1 MKKKPTY
8 NPYAIQDQSGFLK
21 WTHRIVWLCPLI
33 SLALYFFVY
42 QLLVANRAPSFLAT
56 AAFYL
61 NEAFSGAVL
70 FAFLA
75 LFVLTVAHE
84 EKALGGKLL
93 LWQTASLFLLSFVL
107 RVAFY
112 LLTLFVDS
120 LGIFGGFYLNDR
132 LFSYFFADGGFNFWF
147 NLVLPTLVG
156 VLSMF
161 FVILLSRYFV
171 KKAYGGALR
180 GKTNE
185 KLLKIPILVYLAVS
199 VAFALFESVMT
210 VIELGFALKLSV
222 VLTLILP
229 YIKIGVLTLIGQY
242 VIEEVVSR
250 FEA

>member
-1 MKKKPTY
+1 MKEKNTY
-8 NPYAIQDQSGFLK
+8 NPYAIKDRGGFLK
-21 WTHRIVWLCPLI
+21 WSRAVVWLCPLI

-56 AAFYL
+56 VAFYL

-70 FAFLA
+70 FSFLA

-84 EKALGGKLL
+84 EKALGRKLL
-93 LWQTASLFLLSFVL
+93 LWQTVSLFLLSFFL

-112 LLTLFVDS
+112 LLTLFVDD
-120 LGIFGGFYLNDR
+120 LGILGGFYLNDR
-132 LFSYFFADGGFNFWF
+132 LFSYFFEDGGFNFWF
-147 NLVLPTLVG
+147 NLVLPSLLG
-156 VLSMF
+156 VFSMF

-171 KKAYGGALR
+171 KKAYGKALR

-185 KLLKIPILVYLAVS
+185 KLVKIPILVYLAVS

-222 VLTLILP
+222 VLTLLLP
-229 YIKIGVLTLIGQY
+229 YIEIGVLTLIGQY

-250 FEA
+250 FEP